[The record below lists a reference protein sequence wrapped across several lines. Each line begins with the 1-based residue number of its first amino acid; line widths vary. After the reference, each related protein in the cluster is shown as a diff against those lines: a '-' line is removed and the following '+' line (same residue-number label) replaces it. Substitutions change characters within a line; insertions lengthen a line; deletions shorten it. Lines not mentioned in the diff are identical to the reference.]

1 MRRWPHHLPQPEGL
15 TPPAQLRLRRKR
27 QVVGWLARLNLTA
40 TLLLLGALFI
50 FVNFIAS
57 RRYVRA
63 DLTKTKI
70 TALSEKTTQVLAQL
84 REPLTVTVFYQPG
97 HRLYPLVRDLLTEYQ
112 ERRPSLRVEYVDPE
126 QDIAR
131 AKQLAQEFEIDR
143 VNLVV
148 FQAGA
153 RHKYLSDTDLAEYD
167 YSRMAL
173 GGQPSVSAFKGEE
186 AFTSA
191 MLAVTQTSQP
201 LVWVST
207 GHGEKSLEEPGPEG
221 LSALKK
227 FLERDNIKVEP
238 AVLLEHAD
246 IPASVGAVVIAGPT
260 RGLLEQ
266 EVARLRAYVDGG
278 GRLLVLA
285 DPMQE
290 TGLEA
295 FLKEWGVELGNN
307 IVVDPARQLPF
318 ISAAN
323 LFVTTYTQH
332 PIVEK
337 MQTLMTLYPLTR
349 SVRPADDVKDGLTV
363 TPLALTSPQGW
374 GETETQASEF
384 QYAEG
389 TDMAGPVSIA
399 AAVEQAGE
407 GKARLVI
414 IGDSDFAANGQIENV
429 GNQDLILGA
438 CHWLMAQEQLI
449 GIGPKPLESIRLTL
463 TAGQVRGIFWLS
475 FAGFPA
481 LMGLLGAGV
490 WWRRRR

>member
-1 MRRWPHHLPQPEGL
+1 MRLPV
-15 TPPAQLRLRRKR
+15 ALRR
-27 QVVGWLARLNLTA
+27 WLARLNLTA
-40 TLLLLGALFI
+40 TLLLLGTLFI

-97 HRLYPLVRDLLTEYQ
+97 HRLYPLVRDLLTEYE
-112 ERRPSLRVEYVDPE
+112 ERCPSLRVEYVDPD

-131 AKQLAQEFEIDR
+131 AKQLAQQFEIDR

-148 FQAGA
+148 FQAGT
-153 RHKYLSDTDLAEYD
+153 RHKYLSDTDLADYD

-173 GGQPSVSAFKGEE
+173 GGQPSVNAFKGEG

-238 AVLLEHAD
+238 AVLLEHAE

-290 TGLEA
+290 TGLEE
-295 FLKEWGVELGNN
+295 FLKSWGVELGQN

-337 MQTLMTLYPLTR
+337 MQTLMTLYPLAR
-349 SVRPADDVKDGLTV
+349 SVRPADDVKDELTV

-389 TDMAGPVSIA
+389 TDLAGPVSIA
-399 AAVEQAGE
+399 AAVERAGE
-407 GKARLVI
+407 GAAPTRLVV

-429 GNQDLILGA
+429 GNLDLILGA